1 MKYYVKQKV
10 FTLKDKFYIKDYD
23 QNDIYEVQGKFM
35 SISNKLKLL
44 RTDGTEVLNSKKKLF
59 KIFPLYEIFT
69 PEGNIAAT
77 IQKKFG
83 FKPKF
88 DVNMGNTELKV
99 EGSFFAHS
107 FGILKE
113 GRTIASIEKKV
124 FSFGDS
130 YEIDVEDETE
140 LELLLFIVVI
150 IDQVIHESEKKSD
163 NF

>member
-10 FTLKDKFYIKDYD
+10 FTLKDKFFIKDYD

-35 SISNKLKLL
+35 SISNKLQLL
-44 RTDGTEVLNSKKKLF
+44 KPDGTEVLNTKKKLF

-69 PEGNIAAT
+69 PEGEVVAS

-88 DVNMGNTELKV
+88 DVTMGNTELKV

-130 YEIDVEDETE
+130 YEIDIEDESQ

-150 IDQVIHESEKKSD
+150 IDQVIHESEKKSN

>member
-10 FTLKDKFYIKDYD
+10 FTLKDKFFIKDYD

-35 SISNKLKLL
+35 SISNKLQLL
-44 RTDGTEVLNSKKKLF
+44 KPDGTEVLNTKKKLF
-59 KIFPLYEIFT
+59 KIFPLYEVFT
-69 PEGNIAAT
+69 PNGDLLAS
-77 IQKKFG
+77 IQKKFS

-88 DVNMGNTELKV
+88 DVTMGNTELTV
-99 EGSFFAHS
+99 EGSLFAHS

-130 YEIDVEDETE
+130 YEIDIEDETE
-140 LELLLFIVVI
+140 LELLLFIVII
-150 IDQVIHESEKKSD
+150 IDQVIHESQKKTH